1 MKNNRF
7 FINGHSI
14 LASSV
19 VLSEMLPREEKSLS
33 KWVFSPMV
41 EQSYFEIT
49 VKKAYL
55 ESWFEGYDL
64 CKDLAK
70 KHLEGELVTFESTT
84 KGDHYMTVCG
94 IMELKAHKNGLVSF
108 VATVTGQITITHT
121 GKA

>member
-1 MKNNRF
+1 LKSNRF

-19 VLSEMLPREEKSLS
+19 VLSEVLPREEKSLS

-55 ESWFEGYDL
+55 ESWFEGCDL
-64 CKDLAK
+64 SQDLAK
-70 KHLEGELVTFESTT
+70 KHLEGEFVTFESTT
-84 KGDHYMTVCG
+84 KGDYYMALCG
-94 IMELKAHKNGLVSF
+94 IMELKAYKNGFVSF
-108 VATVTGQITITHT
+108 VARVSGELKITHT
-121 GKA
+121 GE

>member
-1 MKNNRF
+1 VKSNRF

-19 VLSEMLPREEKSLS
+19 VLSELLPHEEMSLS

-41 EQSYFEIT
+41 DQSYFEIT

-55 ESWFEGYDL
+55 ESWFEGHNL
-64 CKDLAK
+64 SQDLAK
-70 KHLEGELVTFESTT
+70 KHLEGEFVTFESTT
-84 KGDHYMTVCG
+84 NGDHYMTLCG

-108 VATVTGQITITHT
+108 VARVSGQITITHT
-121 GKA
+121 GK